1 MLKTINT
8 KIHQIS
14 SLIKTT
20 STPLPLVLD
29 SLRIQPFEYVATSN
43 DNLKLRLR
51 PRCGEWFTFYEN
63 IIRKDYIN
71 SHFQPDEDFVIVDIG
86 SNIGAFSVLTGKLI
100 EGRGK
105 VYAFEPEPN
114 TFKRLQEN
122 IKLNNL
128 KNVEIFNEAVGGEDG
143 TLDFYVGKKSA
154 LNSSFSEVDGDRRAG
169 EDRKKISVPM
179 RSINSVLNLINKKI
193 NLLKMDCEGGEY
205 LILES
210 LTPEKAELIENI
222 VMEVHRVPNYS
233 PSWVPE
239 KLQELGYK
247 LSGNYPLFATRNS
260 DQK

>member
-1 MLKTINT
+1 MLKAVST
-8 KIHQIS
+8 KINQIS
-14 SLIKTT
+14 HLIKTT
-20 STPLPLVLD
+20 QSPLPLVLD
-29 SLRIQPFEYVATSN
+29 SLKIQPFEYVATSKE
-43 DNLKLRLR
+43 NLKLRLR

-71 SHFQPDEDFVIVDIG
+71 SHFQADEDYVIVDIG
-86 SNIGAFSVLTGKLI
+86 ANIGAFSVLTGKLI
-100 EGRGK
+100 EGHGK

-122 IKLNNL
+122 IQLNNL
-128 KNVEIFNEAVGGEDG
+128 KNVEIFNEAVGGENG

-154 LNSSFSEVDGDRRAG
+154 LNSSFAEVDGDSRAG
-169 EDRKKISVPM
+169 ESTKKISVSM
-179 RSINSVLNLINKKI
+179 RSIDSVLNLINKKI

-210 LTPEKAELIENI
+210 LTSERAQLIENI
-222 VMEVHRVPNYS
+222 VMEIHTVPNYP

-247 LSGNYPLFATRNS
+247 ISGNYPLFAVRS
-260 DQK
+260 